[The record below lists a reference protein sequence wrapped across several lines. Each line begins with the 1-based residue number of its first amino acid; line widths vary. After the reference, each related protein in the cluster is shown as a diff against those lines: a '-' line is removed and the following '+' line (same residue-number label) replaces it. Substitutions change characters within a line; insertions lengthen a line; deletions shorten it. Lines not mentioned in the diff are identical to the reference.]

1 MRYLVDTHVLLW
13 ALAADPRLSAG
24 VRRAIRDPANDVFVS
39 AASAWEIAIK
49 RSLGKLQAPD
59 DLEEQLDR
67 ARFSALPIT
76 IQHALVAGALGRH
89 HGDPFDR
96 VLIAQALVEHLTVV
110 TRDPR
115 FEPYG
120 VPVLP
125 V

>member
-1 MRYLVDTHVLLW
+1 MLLW

-76 IQHALVAGALGRH
+76 IQHALVAGALERH

>member
-59 DLEEQLDR
+59 DLEEQLG
-67 ARFSALPIT
+67 SQPC
-76 IQHALVAGALGRH
+76 
-89 HGDPFDR
+89 P
-96 VLIAQALVEHLTVV
+96 
-110 TRDPR
+110 
-115 FEPYG
+115 
-120 VPVLP
+120 
-125 V
+125 